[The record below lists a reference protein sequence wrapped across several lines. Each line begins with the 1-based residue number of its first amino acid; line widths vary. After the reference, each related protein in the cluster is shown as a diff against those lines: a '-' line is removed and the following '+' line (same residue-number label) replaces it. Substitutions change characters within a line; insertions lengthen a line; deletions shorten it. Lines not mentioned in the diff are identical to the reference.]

1 MIDHRL
7 LATTTIFAVA
17 AAGSAYAQARPFDI
31 AAKPVTLALVEFGK
45 QADVQIVAARRL
57 TDGKQANAVRGT
69 MTVPVALDR
78 LISGTGLAAKQTSNQ
93 TYALA
98 SAEAAASP
106 QTASSAEQPATPVDP
121 APSDAATASR
131 PASDEQVADIVV
143 TGSSIRGTPP
153 TGSNLIQ
160 LGRDDIIQTGA
171 TTTQELL
178 ATVPQLASFNTAP
191 RPGQRSNSSLST
203 GPDIRGIGQ
212 SATLTLVNGHRIV
225 GVGALS
231 SLPDPSMVPPSAI
244 QRVEIVADG
253 ASATYG
259 SDGVAGVVNVITR
272 RDYDG
277 VEGTIRSGFGSNY
290 HLLNGNA
297 SAGKKWDGGGI
308 IISGEYS
315 ATSRLR
321 ASTKPFLTNDFS
333 GTGGQ
338 DLRIIGN
345 SCIPAT
351 YRTNNAAGVATG
363 SFIQPATGAVDP
375 RCTTYQYGDLYPKQ
389 ERLSFFASGHQE
401 VTDGVELGFDSFYSR
416 TKANAYNVPSFTSG
430 VMTRSNPFFP
440 AGLPATVTSITTYF
454 NPQTVTGIPLLDHTT
469 LTTYGGTLTSDVT
482 LPHDFKWSTYLTGS
496 RSNTDIHEASFNPR
510 TSTALLAGTTR
521 DTALDPFGTGTSAT
535 NQITLA
541 DYENH
546 YVGKQYL
553 WELNSKID
561 GSLITLPAGD
571 LKVAIGGVYRTEHYN
586 GLFATGRIGF
596 DEGAQ
601 RGVGTRKVYS
611 GFGELFIPLFSQQN
625 ALPMLQ
631 LLNISLS
638 GRIDHYND
646 FGSTKNPKIGVN
658 WAPVNGITLRGTY
671 GKSFHAPALND
682 LYSPDTRAGY
692 LANGT
697 LPPGL
702 PQGSV
707 PGGIFIAG
715 GDPNLGPER
724 AETWSLGADFQPSF
738 LPGFKASVTYYN
750 LMFKDRISTP
760 SRTFYTDPNFRKYIV
775 DNIVCGSGTYPS
787 GTNCQ
792 ARPLDPN
799 VVWDLIKDISRVDFP
814 NTVNGPADLPPI
826 YNVTLLRR
834 TNLSVIKT
842 DGLDFD
848 VGYRWQKWDTTFA
861 AQAQGN
867 YVLNFN
873 QAAAAGAA
881 LVDQF
886 PLGQQRLRV
895 RGTLSGQHGPLS
907 VSASVN
913 YSGKYRNRFT
923 TFAGPLATETI
934 SSFTTV
940 EMHFGLK
947 LPDQGML
954 SGMELTADIDNLF
967 DTEPSYMQSSN
978 GYGVGNILGRV
989 VTLGLR
995 KRF

>member
-1 MIDHRL
+1 MIDHKM
-7 LATTTIFAVA
+7 LASTALFAVA
-17 AAGSAYAQARPFDI
+17 LAGPAHAQAKSFDI
-31 AAKPVTLALVEFGK
+31 AAQPVTLALVEFGR

-57 TDGKQANAVRGT
+57 TDGKQANAVRGK
-69 MTVPVALDR
+69 MAVPVALNQ
-78 LISGTGLAAKQTSNQ
+78 LISGTGLTAQQTSAQ

-98 SAEAAASP
+98 SNAPAADP
-106 QTASSAEQPATPVDP
+106 QTPPPADP
-121 APSDAATASR
+121 APGNSAADA
-131 PASDEQVADIVV
+131 PPSDEKVADIVV

-160 LGRDDIIQTGA
+160 LGRDDIIKTGA

-277 VEGTIRSGFGSNY
+277 LEGTFRSGFGSNY

-297 SAGKKWDGGGI
+297 STGKKWDGGGVI
-308 IISGEYS
+308 VSGEYS

-321 ASTKPFLTNDFS
+321 ASTKTFLTNDFS

-338 DLRIIGN
+338 DLRLIGN
-345 SCIPAT
+345 ACIPPT
-351 YRTNNAAGVATG
+351 YKVNNAAGAATG
-363 SFIQPATGAVDP
+363 SYIQPATGAIDP
-375 RCTTYQYGDLYPKQ
+375 RCTTYQYGDLYPHQ

-401 VTDGVELGFDSFYSR
+401 VTGGVEIGFDSFYSR

-430 VMTRSNPFFP
+430 VIARANPFFP
-440 AGLPATVTSITTYF
+440 TGLPASVTSITTYF
-454 NPQTVTGIPLLDHTT
+454 SPQTITGIPLLDHTT
-469 LTTYGGTLTSDVT
+469 LTTYGGTLTADVT
-482 LPHDFKWSTYLTGS
+482 LPHDFKWSSYLTGS

-510 TSTALLAGTTR
+510 AVTALLAGTTT
-521 DTALDPFGTGTSAT
+521 DTALDPFGGRTSAA
-535 NQITLA
+535 NQITIA

-571 LKVAIGGVYRTEHYN
+571 LKVALGGVYRTEHYN

-601 RGVGTRKVYS
+601 RGLGTRKIYS
-611 GFGELFIPLFSQQN
+611 GFGELFIPVFSQAN
-625 ALPMLQ
+625 ALPFLQ

-638 GRIDHYND
+638 GRYDHYND

-658 WAPVNGITLRGTY
+658 WAPVSGLTFRGTY

-707 PGGIFIAG
+707 PGGIYIAG

-724 AETWSLGADFQPSF
+724 AETWSLGADFQPGF
-738 LPGFKASVTYYN
+738 LPGFKASLTYYN

-775 DNIVCGSGTYPS
+775 DNIVCSSGTYPT

-799 VVWDLIKDISRVDFP
+799 IVWNLIKDISRVDFP

-842 DGLDFD
+842 EGLDFD
-848 VGYRWQKWDTTFA
+848 VGYRWQKWGTSFA
-861 AQAQGN
+861 AQVQGN
-867 YVLNFN
+867 YVLKFN

-881 LVDQF
+881 MVDQF
-886 PLGQQRLRV
+886 PLGQQRFRT
-895 RGTLSGQHGPLS
+895 RGTLSGQKGPLS
-907 VSASVN
+907 VSASLN
-913 YSGKYRNRFT
+913 YSGAYHNAYT
-923 TFAGPLATETI
+923 TFAGPLATGRI
-934 SSFTTV
+934 ASFTTV
-940 EMHFGLK
+940 ETHIGLK
-947 LPDQGML
+947 LPDEGFLQ
-954 SGMELTADIDNLF
+954 SMELTADIDNLF
-967 DTEPSYMQSSN
+967 DTEPSYMRSSN
-978 GYGVGNILGRV
+978 GYGAGNILGRV

-995 KRF
+995 KHF